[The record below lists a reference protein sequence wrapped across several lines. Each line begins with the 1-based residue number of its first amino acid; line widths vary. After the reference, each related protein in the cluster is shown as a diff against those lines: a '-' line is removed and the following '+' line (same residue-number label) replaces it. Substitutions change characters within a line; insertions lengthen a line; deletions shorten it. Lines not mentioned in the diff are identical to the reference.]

1 MNANIKEE
9 TMSNAI
15 ADLGLRVRLEVP
27 YEEAVERVTGA
38 LKQEGFGVLTEID
51 VKATLKKKLDAD
63 FRKYAIL
70 GACNPPLAHRAL
82 NTELEIGLLLPCNVI
97 VYEENEGSMV
107 SIVDP
112 LSMLGV
118 VQSPELKP
126 VAEEARA
133 RLERVAEALS
143 E

>member
-97 VYEENEGSMV
+97 VYEENGGSMV